1 MTKDQ
6 GHFTVE
12 RMRFRGIYTKHSD
25 PLRDEPLGQCPNEVK
40 VDPPEALMYVGEPTW
55 KGIERSGSAPVLN
68 GIPYIVYEL
77 PYVTEKVVMAV
88 FPYNLEERDKTGML
102 ERD

>member
-1 MTKDQ
+1 M
-6 GHFTVE
+6 
-12 RMRFRGIYTKHSD
+12 
-25 PLRDEPLGQCPNEVK
+25 
-40 VDPPEALMYVGEPTW
+40 DPPEALMYVGEPTW

>member
-1 MTKDQ
+1 ME
-6 GHFTVE
+6 GSE
-12 RMRFRGIYTKHSD
+12 GS
-25 PLRDEPLGQCPNEVK
+25 
-40 VDPPEALMYVGEPTW
+40 
-55 KGIERSGSAPVLN
+55 GIERSGSAPILN

-88 FPYNLEERDKTGML
+88 FPCNLEERDKTGML